1 MEAMADDDGR
11 GGDGRGEWLALG
23 ALLLP
28 WLILSLLLP
37 LSYLVLSMCLLLA
50 LAMLLCAAVV
60 WSRQRALALHLDAE
74 AWGLAAVLSLGFSMA
89 LLLGSAERSGYDA
102 MCGECGSLQDARLT
116 FCHACG
122 AYP

>member
-11 GGDGRGEWLALG
+11 GGDGRGEWLALA

-37 LSYLVLSMCLLLA
+37 LSYLVVSMCLLMA

-60 WSRQRALALHLDAE
+60 WSRQRALALHLDPE

-89 LLLGSAERSGYDA
+89 LLLGSEERSGYDA
-102 MCGECGSLQDARLT
+102 MCGECGSLQDARRS
-116 FCHACG
+116 FCYTCG
-122 AYP
+122 AYA

>member
-1 MEAMADDDGR
+1 MEAMAEDEA

-37 LSYLVLSMCLLLA
+37 FAYLVVALCLLMA
-50 LAMLLCAAVV
+50 LAMLVSAAVV
-60 WSRQRALALHLDAE
+60 WSRQRALALHLDPE

-89 LLLGSAERSGYDA
+89 LLLGGEGHSGYDA
-102 MCGECGSLQDARLT
+102 LCGECGTLQDVRNA
-116 FCHACG
+116 FCHTCG
-122 AYP
+122 AYA